1 MAVHFEYSIEV
12 PQSPEQAFALF
23 DDLPRTSEWLA
34 PCTALEKLT
43 PGENKV
49 GDKLK
54 YAYKE
59 GGRTGEMEG
68 EITARIPN
76 EKLTCRYWDKMFEVV
91 VDSRVAKTPTGS
103 KLTNSIEM
111 TPKNFIFKL
120 MAPLL
125 RKQLAKQTINA
136 MESLRD
142 ILAAK
147 HPTT

>member
-23 DDLPRTSEWLA
+23 DALPRTSEWLA

-43 PGENKV
+43 
-49 GDKLK
+49 
-54 YAYKE
+54 
-59 GGRTGEMEG
+59 
-68 EITARIPN
+68 
-76 EKLTCRYWDKMFEVV
+76 CRYWDKMFEIV

-120 MAPLL
+120 MAPVM

-147 HPTT
+147 HP